1 MKKIYMTLVMLF
13 AITASMA
20 QPREIK
26 GVVHDEN
33 DKPMSGVTVYVQE
46 TGAGTI
52 TGSKGTSVSYTH
64 LTLPTTERV

>member
-1 MKKIYMTLVMLF
+1 MKKVYMTLVMLF
-13 AITASMA
+13 AIAASMA

-46 TGAGTI
+46 TG
-52 TGSKGTSVSYTH
+52 
-64 LTLPTTERV
+64 LRVFRS